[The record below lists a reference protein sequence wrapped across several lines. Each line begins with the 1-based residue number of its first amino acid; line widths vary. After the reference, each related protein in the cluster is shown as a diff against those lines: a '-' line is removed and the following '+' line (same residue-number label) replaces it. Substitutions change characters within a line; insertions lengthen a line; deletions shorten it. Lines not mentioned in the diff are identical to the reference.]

1 APSALRGR
9 SRSPRDGGRL
19 RTLGLDTRAAPGAS
33 LDPGMRQRALVVVAV
48 VASSS
53 WGCGRTVSCEVD
65 LGMCHEWVDAS
76 PGLRRE
82 IEDAVCHKHDE
93 HFAARACP
101 RAGVAAVC
109 ELAGGHERT
118 YFYEGHA

>member
-1 APSALRGR
+1 
-9 SRSPRDGGRL
+9 
-19 RTLGLDTRAAPGAS
+19 
-33 LDPGMRQRALVVVAV
+33 MRQRALVVVAV

-93 HFAARACP
+93 HFAERACP

-118 YFYEGHA
+118 YFYEGHAAIDPATICRDSGGRLLAGPAR